1 MADETPTTAR
11 EMLIVQSKVRE
22 EMKKKDVR
30 VSEEFL
36 TALNDEIYLLLDR
49 AVARCAGNNRK
60 TLAKQDV

>member
-1 MADETPTTAR
+1 MADETPR
-11 EMLIVQSKVRE
+11 EMLLVQSKVRE

-36 TALNDEIYLLLDR
+36 AALNDEIHLLLDR
-49 AVARCAGNNRK
+49 AVARCAGNSRK

>member
-1 MADETPTTAR
+1 MADEIAPR
-11 EMLIVQSKVRE
+11 EMLLVQSKVRE

-36 TALNDEIYLLLDR
+36 VALNDELYLLLDR
-49 AVARCAGNNRK
+49 AVARCNGNGRK